1 MPKALHYLCLLIII
15 VLIGCQND
23 QEKAFEP
30 WQLFNA
36 QTTHVL
42 AFNNTSIGLQNLKQH
57 STVRGLFS
65 LPKMSASLDSLS
77 ARLSRESSSYLFV
90 QYDETLGQKKYE
102 ITEFSWVFPIN
113 DSIPVEA
120 ANELIFGQDTV
131 FIYSENQYR
140 IYSNKNS
147 LGVKANLS
155 QNKTLNGLKTMIQ
168 LKKDKPLVIGQKL
181 SALVGKVSF
190 NSRRWAVYDPQASS
204 VGASAHG
211 VLLVN
216 DSDSLL
222 SKNQSLVLDLG
233 QKPSILSSP
242 TVIPL
247 TAKSS
252 SSLVL
257 NNPQSLTQKMKAVD
271 SLFVVSPLLETLE
284 EASLIEFNSGMAL
297 VLKSM
302 DINMSL
308 GTMNQSWASEDNFRG
323 VALRGVEP
331 EDLKIRPLDQI
342 FTDIP
347 ELTHAFIW
355 EEYIILCA
363 NSELAKEYITQL
375 QNKNTLAQSSAWV
388 AAQEDIARESSILVA
403 RVDAPNKSFETL
415 QLIEDN
421 GFAHINYSLQS
432 GSQKITQE
440 TKGPLLRSIQVNA
453 PISSQPQFFS
463 NHKSGG
469 KNIVVQDE
477 NHRLYFI
484 APNGKTLWYR
494 DLMEPILGPIQEVDL
509 LRNGKKQLAF
519 VTESKWYIIDRN
531 GRDVAPFPKRFRD
544 PITQPLAIFDYDNN
558 RKYRF
563 VVIQDRS
570 VLMYDAQGKRVK
582 GFTYEKAPAIV
593 SHPPTHLRING
604 KDYLLF
610 LLKNGQ
616 LQILSRTGKVRIPVA
631 EQFNFSTEVP
641 VKHEGKIVFW
651 TEDGSQILISETGA
665 IVKLTAKSPAQYR
678 VVYHGAHTIEFDDPL
693 LRIDQQLIELP
704 LGNYLG
710 PQVFKFGNK
719 LRSVMVDKDSQN
731 VYVYNSEG
739 RILKDLPFFGNSAVD
754 MADINSNG
762 QLELIVQGQSN
773 EILIYSVN

>member
-1 MPKALHYLCLLIII
+1 MPKALHYLYLLIII
-15 VLIGCQND
+15 VVIGCQND

-57 STVRGLFS
+57 STVSGIFS
-65 LPKMSASLDSLS
+65 FPKMSASLDSLS
-77 ARLSRESSSYLFV
+77 ARLGRESHSYLFV
-90 QYDETLGQKKYE
+90 QYNETPGQKKYE
-102 ITEFSWVFPIN
+102 KNEFSWVFPIN
-113 DSIPVEA
+113 DSIPFEA

-147 LGVKANLS
+147 LGLKANLS
-155 QNKTLNGLKTMIQ
+155 QNKSLNGLKTMIQ

-190 NSRRWAVYDPQASS
+190 NSRSWAVYDPQASS
-204 VGASAHG
+204 GGASAHG
-211 VLLVN
+211 VLLVKE
-216 DSDSLL
+216 SDSLL

-233 QKPSILSSP
+233 QKPSILRSP

-252 SSLVL
+252 SSIVL
-257 NNPQSLTQKMKAVD
+257 NNPLALTLKMKAID
-271 SLFVVSPLLETLE
+271 SVFVASPFLETME
-284 EASLIEFNSGMAL
+284 EVSLIEFSSGMAL

-302 DINMSL
+302 DTNMSL
-308 GTMNQSWASEDNFRG
+308 GNMVQSWTSEDNFRG
-323 VALRGVEP
+323 VALQELKP
-331 EDLKIRPLDQI
+331 EDLKIQPLDQI

-347 ELTHAFIW
+347 ELTHGFIW

-363 NSELAKEYITQL
+363 NSELAKEYIMQL
-375 QNKNTLAQSSAWV
+375 QNKNTLARSSAWV

-440 TKGPLLRSIQVNA
+440 TKGPLLRSIQLNA
-453 PISSQPQFFS
+453 PISGQPQFFS

-519 VTESKWYIIDRN
+519 VTASKWYIIDRN
-531 GRDVAPFPKRFRD
+531 GRDVAPFPKSFRD

-616 LQILSRTGKVRIPVA
+616 LQILSRTGKVRIPVT

-693 LRIDQQLIELP
+693 LRIDQHLIELP

-739 RILKDLPFFGNSAVD
+739 RLLKDLPFFGNSAVD